1 MFPSTLHSTFA
12 SAWLGFSSLLAQG
25 RTCAVC
31 G

>member
-12 SAWLGFSSLLAQG
+12 SVWFGFSSFLAQG
-25 RTCAVC
+25 RTCAAC